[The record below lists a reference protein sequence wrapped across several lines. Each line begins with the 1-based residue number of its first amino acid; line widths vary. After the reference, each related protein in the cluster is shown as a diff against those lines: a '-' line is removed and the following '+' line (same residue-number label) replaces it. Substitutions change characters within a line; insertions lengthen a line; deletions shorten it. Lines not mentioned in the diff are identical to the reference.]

1 MFSLSKPV
9 ARLVF
14 AAVTV
19 SMTPVGFVR
28 ASAPAMLSAWDQGAL
43 DRARSGAGERL
54 QKPECL
60 GLLHEFSDADGQPL
74 QRNLEPFGLDA
85 ADYLEALAF
94 KDGSA
99 IGDCRRGSVYLATS
113 VGLPSVFVC
122 PAGGAT
128 PGSRFAQVQA
138 RNPALAEFMVIHEM
152 LHTLGLG
159 ENPPTSLEITE
170 RVMERCQ

>member
-1 MFSLSKPV
+1 MFPRSRSLFSTAV
-9 ARLVF
+9 AVAAVVF
-14 AAVTV
+14 APCA
-19 SMTPVGFVR
+19 R
-28 ASAPAMLSAWDQGAL
+28 AGVEGSSVLSAWDQGAL
-43 DRARSGAGERL
+43 ARARAGAGERL
-54 QKPECL
+54 LQAECRA
-60 GLLHEFSDADGQPL
+60 LLDELSDDKGRPL

-85 ADYLEALAF
+85 ADYVQTLAF

-113 VGLPSVFVC
+113 PGLPSVFVC